1 MPAEYQLEEEVIDL
15 GKYWLILKRRWLPA
29 TIIFL
34 LMFST
39 ATLAAFLKAPIYQSQ
54 GTLRIKESQSGLT
67 ELDLGG
73 ISPLSGDS
81 SPLDTEIET
90 ILSVPVLQEALK
102 QLKLTDDEGEPLKI
116 FDFEEQLSIKKARA
130 GDVIELAY
138 ESEDPEEAALVINTL
153 MKVYLADNLRI
164 NRLEASSARQYI
176 DQELPK
182 TREKIENLE
191 EQLRR
196 FKETN
201 KIVAID
207 KEAEVAVEA
216 VIRLAEKI
224 NEAQGRAISAQAQSD
239 SLRKQLGIDKQKSI
253 ASTTLS
259 QSPGVQVVLQQLQ
272 EVEGQLAVEGTRLTP
287 ENPILQDLQEQASTL
302 RATLQNRVGEALG
315 VPSSP
320 TQGTGQLQVGELQQ
334 RATSELVRFET
345 ERLAAEQVAAALA
358 TSQTDFQQRTEA
370 IPALEKQLRQLLR
383 DVEISQEI
391 YANLVRK
398 LQEIQVLEQ
407 QNLGNARILSPA
419 LIPEEPIAPRK
430 LLYIFSGFVLGS
442 LLAFGV
448 ALLLDSRD
456 KSVKTLEDIKAL
468 FSDYTMLGVIP
479 AIEGVQTKIKE
490 KGASV
495 AADVKRDLYVRDTPN
510 SPPSEAVRM
519 VQSNLKYLNSDKPL
533 KVIVMT
539 SGIPSE
545 GKSTASANL
554 AMAMAELGQKVLLVD
569 ADLRRPVQHRTWE
582 LLNRVGLS
590 DVLVGEATLED
601 AIQEGETN
609 LDVLTAGV
617 LPPNPSAL
625 IDSDHMVN
633 LLQEFGRRYRY
644 VIIDSPPLSAAADTL
659 TLSRMADGLLL
670 VVRPGVAETGSV
682 ALSKELL
689 KQPGHNLLGVIAN
702 GVTPDQQPSYS
713 SYYYSYNQI
722 NHEDSEPS
730 VPIGDV
736 PVKSK
741 DRPRE

>member
-15 GKYWLILKRRWLPA
+15 GKYWLVLKRRWLPA
-29 TIIFL
+29 SAVFL
-34 LMFST
+34 LVFLT
-39 ATLAAFLKAPIYQSQ
+39 ATLAAFLKPSIYQSQ

-90 ILSVPVLQEALK
+90 ILSVPVLQAVLK
-102 QLKLTDDEGEPLKI
+102 QLKLTDDNGEALRI
-116 FDFEEQLSIKKARA
+116 FDFEEQLTVKKARA
-130 GDVIELAY
+130 GDVIELSY
-138 ESEDPEEAALVINTL
+138 KSEDPSEAALVINTL
-153 MKVYLADNLRI
+153 MQIYLADNLRV
-164 NRLEASSARQYI
+164 NRLEASSAREYI

-182 TREKIENLE
+182 TREKIEKLE

-201 KIVAID
+201 QVVSID

-216 VIRLAEKI
+216 VIKLAEKI
-224 NEAQGRAISAQAQSD
+224 NEAQGRAITAQTQSN
-239 SLRKQLGIDKQKSI
+239 SLRQQLGIDKQQSI

-259 QSPGVQVVLQQLQ
+259 QSPGVQVVLQKLQ
-272 EVEGQLAVEGTRLTP
+272 EVESQLALEGTRLTP
-287 ENPILQDLQEQASTL
+287 ENPIIQDLQDQAAVLRSTL
-302 RATLQNRVGEALG
+302 QTRVGETLG
-315 VPSSP
+315 AASSP
-320 TQGTGQLQVGELQQ
+320 SGTGQLQVGELQQ
-334 RATSELVRFET
+334 RATSELVRFES
-345 ERLAAEQVAAALA
+345 ERLAAEQVALALSNTQA
-358 TSQTDFQQRTEA
+358 NFQQRTAA
-370 IPALEKQLRQLLR
+370 IPALEKQLRQLVR

-391 YANLVRK
+391 YANLIRK

-419 LIPEEPIAPRK
+419 LVPDEPIAPRK

-448 ALLLDSRD
+448 ALLLDARD

-479 AIEGVQTKIKE
+479 AIEGVQSKIKA

-495 AADVKRDLYVRDTPN
+495 SADVKRELYVRDTPN

-582 LLNRVGLS
+582 ILNRIGLS
-590 DVLVGEATLED
+590 DVLVGEATLDE
-601 AIQEGETN
+601 AIQEGEPN
-609 LDVLTAGV
+609 VDVLTAGV

-625 IDSDHMVN
+625 IDSDHMAD
-633 LLQEFGRRYRY
+633 LLKEFSQRYRY

-682 ALSKELL
+682 ALSKDLL

-702 GVTPDQQPSYS
+702 GVTADQQPSYS
-713 SYYYSYNQI
+713 AYYYSYDQR
-722 NHEDSEPS
+722 NHEDTDDSS
-730 VPIGDV
+730 SGNDV
-736 PVKSK
+736 AVQSNGHLK
-741 DRPRE
+741 D